1 MKAPEKHDAF
11 AVLKVRDFRL
21 FISFRFFMTIAIQMQ
36 SIIVG
41 WQVYQLT
48 KDPLSLGLIGLAEA
62 IPFIAVALY
71 SGHVADRYNRK
82 KIILWFD
89 FVFLLG
95 TCGLLLFTCFSS
107 GMISTIGIL
116 PIYFVV
122 AISGIA
128 RSFIYPSTIALMAQ
142 MVPRE
147 LYANSSTWNSTTWHI
162 AAITGPAI
170 GGLVYGFFGVK
181 IAYLSVIF
189 FMLVSILLLSIVKKY
204 ITPLVEEKE
213 SLFQRLSSGIKF
225 VFMNQI
231 LFGTMSL
238 DMFAVLFGG
247 AVAMLP
253 VFAAE
258 VLKVGPQGLG
268 FLRSAPMAGAV
279 IMSLIIAYRPP
290 MANAGKYLLI
300 GVTGFGLSIILYALS
315 KNFYLSMGLLMLS
328 GSFDNISV
336 IIRATT
342 MQLITPD
349 EMRGRVASV
358 NSIFIGSSNEIGSFE
373 SGVAA
378 KLMGLIPSVIFGG
391 GMTLLTV
398 AVTAKW
404 APRLRRLNLKSIID
418 NVTKTNQSNPRNP
431 LPSVS
436 DSLHLPY

>member
-1 MKAPEKHDAF
+1 MHPDSRHDAF
-11 AVLKVRDFRL
+11 AVLRVRDFRL
-21 FISFRFFMTIAIQMQ
+21 FISFRFFTTIAIQMQ
-36 SIIVG
+36 SIVVG

-62 IPFIAVALY
+62 IPFISIALFA
-71 SGHVADRYNRK
+71 GHVADRYNRK
-82 KIILWFD
+82 RIIIWFD
-89 FVFLLG
+89 LVFLVG
-95 TCGLLLFTCFSS
+95 TCGLLLFTFFSQ
-107 GMISTIGIL
+107 GMIKSIGIL
-116 PIYFVV
+116 PIYIVV

-128 RSFIYPSTIALMAQ
+128 RAFIYPSTIALMAQ

-189 FMLVSILLLSIVKKY
+189 FMLVSLLLLSIVKKY
-204 ITPLVEEKE
+204 LPPPVEEEE
-213 SLFQRLSSGIKF
+213 SLYQRLSSGIKF
-225 VFMNQI
+225 VFRNQV

-258 VLKVGPQGLG
+258 VLNVGPQGLG

-290 MANAGKYLLI
+290 MINAGRYLLI
-300 GVTGFGLSIILYALS
+300 GVTGFGLSIILFALS
-315 KNFYLSMGLLMLS
+315 KNFYLSLGLLMLS
-328 GSFDNISV
+328 GMFDNISV

-342 MQLITPD
+342 MQLLTPD

-391 GMTLLTV
+391 GMTLLIV
-398 AVTAKW
+398 GLTAKF
-404 APRLRRLNLKSIID
+404 APLLRRLNL
-418 NVTKTNQSNPRNP
+418 RNI
-431 LPSVS
+431 
-436 DSLHLPY
+436 